1 MHGCAFILFLHFSE
15 LFSFPGPH
23 EFEDVFAYYLARN
36 NCQLQGKKCKV
47 CSQYLGANQPY
58 CQRCLPAKIYQK
70 NHHKREIDHKFE
82 MLKTANSHI
91 YSEAVLLVACGGNNK
106 DILREYLSIPKF
118 ICPTTCHWDLPECTK
133 CDSSTSNLEKDF
145 KERYVTKHYH
155 RSQPVLVDSDAVLF
169 YIYIER
175 GLAVNVGL
183 MHYISCSN
191 CNRYLQGIKNIL
203 HQAWNFHRT
212 ISQNYSSSKEMRI
225 KDMQEMARAANT
237 NLLFHTIGCSPNAEY
252 LIEFPLLC
260 VVRTE
265 SGSCPLVY
273 AQIPPCCWAVPLDP
287 SSPARPEVA
296 NNFSAVVHRINK
308 VLLVKREEYLR
319 LIPEEGKTAKLI
331 IGYLPKCC
339 IETQLHSCS

>member
-1 MHGCAFILFLHFSE
+1 
-15 LFSFPGPH
+15 
-23 EFEDVFAYYLARN
+23 
-36 NCQLQGKKCKV
+36 
-47 CSQYLGANQPY
+47 
-58 CQRCLPAKIYQK
+58 
-70 NHHKREIDHKFE
+70 
-82 MLKTANSHI
+82 
-91 YSEAVLLVACGGNNK
+91 
-106 DILREYLSIPKF
+106 
-118 ICPTTCHWDLPECTK
+118 
-133 CDSSTSNLEKDF
+133 
-145 KERYVTKHYH
+145 
-155 RSQPVLVDSDAVLF
+155 
-169 YIYIER
+169 
-175 GLAVNVGL
+175 

-203 HQAWNFHRT
+203 HQACNFRRT
-212 ISQNYSSSKEMRI
+212 ISQNYSSSKEMKI

-339 IETQLHSCS
+339 IETQLHSCSWLKFCNTSPTLKCWTQAVSICLYVCMYSYIIPYNLGQAWPSPTLASWTVE